1 MLLQRECPIVPA
13 GQLPAPAPLPNLR
26 DALARRAAIFGPVE
40 ADAAPTAPLGFRQTL
55 GVVARRAVEALT
67 PGFAS

>member
-13 GQLPAPAPLPNLR
+13 GRMPAPAPLPNLR
-26 DALARRAAIFGPVE
+26 DALQRRAAIFGPVD
-40 ADAAPTAPLGFRQTL
+40 ADAVPKAPLGIWQTL
-55 GVVARRAVEALT
+55 GVVARRVVEALT